1 MLGRSGQHGEKQI
14 FIAELAGSEK
24 LYILGTVVHQEVKDI
39 LVSEVAS
46 HLVWCPVASQSWD
59 VIGSVASRIL
69 FREPVRYSNANR
81 VGIAFDMASDKIEVA
96 HSGGHKNVGFAA
108 ARDER

>member
-1 MLGRSGQHGEKQI
+1 
-14 FIAELAGSEK
+14 LAGSGK
-24 LYILGTVVHQEVKDI
+24 LYIVGTVVHQEVKDI

-59 VIGSVASRIL
+59 VIRSVASRIL
-69 FREPVRYSNANR
+69 FREIPVRYSNANR

-96 HSGGHKNVGFAA
+96 HSSGHKNV
-108 ARDER
+108 RSPDLDQ